1 MVNIIKV
8 VHQIKHD
15 ALYNTIYWE
24 VKDTLKSDDPS
35 YEAIEKLILEDE
47 HYLADYREINR
58 HSELSSIQVKEIQTK
73 DNASDEEV
81 KTIHDLNE
89 NVLNLKKLENFSVD
103 SSESAYSIWIGS
115 LGVMFIFI
123 FHNGFSLY
131 SELYHTAPLFVYGLY
146 AVIMGFTY
154 MGYKKMKANHELQF
168 IKYKKIYAKTKEL
181 ISTGF
186 SKKYFTYD
194 DLYVS

>member
-1 MVNIIKV
+1 MVNMIKV
-8 VHQIKHD
+8 VHQIKED

-24 VKDTLKSDDPS
+24 VKDTLKSDNPS
-35 YEAIEKLILEDE
+35 LEAIEQLLLDDE

-58 HSELSSIQVKEIQTK
+58 HSELSSIQVKEIHAK
-73 DNASDEEV
+73 DNASEDEV
-81 KTIHDLNE
+81 QTINELNE

-146 AVIMGFTY
+146 IIIMGFTY
-154 MGYKKMKANHELQF
+154 MGYRKMKANHESQF
-168 IKYKKIYAKTKEL
+168 IKYKKIYVKTKEL

-194 DLYVS
+194 ELYLS